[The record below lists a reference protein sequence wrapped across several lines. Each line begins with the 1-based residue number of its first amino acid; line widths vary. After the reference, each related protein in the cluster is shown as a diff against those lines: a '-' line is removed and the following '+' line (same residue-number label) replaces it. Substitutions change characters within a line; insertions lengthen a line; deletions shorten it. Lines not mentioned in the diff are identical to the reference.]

1 MLYLNI
7 WLDMWE
13 GIRDGI
19 VTQFVQGLSA
29 GIPKFIAA
37 LLVVIVGVVIV
48 RLLRKFLSKGLEAL
62 GIDRVAE
69 RINEIDLVQNS
80 GTKIKFSALISQSVY
95 LFLMLIIIMAATD
108 ILQIKVLSDI
118 MRDLLNYLPSLVTA
132 LIIALFGVLVA
143 DMLRNIVLT
152 ACQSLGIPSAKIIA
166 SVVFYF
172 IFLAV
177 VISALG
183 QAKINTGFISANLTV
198 IIGAVALAFAVG
210 YGLASR
216 DLMSNYLA
224 GQYNGNRIRIGDDVR
239 LIGMRGKVVMI
250 DSTTLTLQTD
260 DRAIIIP
267 LSKLTTEKVELFYP
281 DGQDER
287 LLGEGDDA

>member
-19 VTQFVQGLSA
+19 VTQFVEGLSA

-48 RLLRKFLSKGLEAL
+48 RLVRKLLGKGLESL

-95 LFLMLIIIMAATD
+95 LFMMLIIIMAATD
-108 ILQIKVLSDI
+108 ILQIKVLTDI

-177 VISALG
+177 VISSLG

-250 DSTTLTLQTD
+250 DATTLTLQTD